1 MAHNVRDLVAEMP
14 DTDKQRISKLLGQI
28 GGPNVMWGSVN
39 YLEVWLTEHRVRAER
54 EATER
59 LTRATWVLSAA
70 TVVLAL
76 ATVALVLAT
85 VVATTR

>member
-1 MAHNVRDLVAEMP
+1 MADGAGDLVGEMT
-14 DTDKQRISKLLGQI
+14 DADKQRISELLGQI

-54 EATER
+54 KSSER

-76 ATVALVLAT
+76 ATVALVFAT
-85 VVATTR
+85 VAAV